1 MKKKLLFLVSITILT
16 VCFFALSVSAE
27 VIELTDDGETELTL
41 GNCTIANLDG
51 VTIPSPTSG
60 LVYTIDTETLTAS
73 VSGRGSFG
81 GGVLSFPST
90 VTYDGKTYT
99 VTKIESSLFRSL
111 SYDLYVPDTITF
123 IGGGDNMGT
132 FGNSTIGYAYI
143 GSGLNGFERE
153 TFSGSKG
160 YKAFVCKSKLT
171 YIGVY
176 AFNQNSASAEFEGLE
191 LDLTHVARIEDYAFA
206 AATILSKGE
215 IAFGD
220 QLEYVGSQA
229 FVESFA
235 NGSVIIPANCTL
247 SHRCFNGTSFEFVYI
262 KVPKGET
269 RELPQELFSGAHG
282 PMTVV
287 IDGNATTDKPHVLS
301 NSAMTIYMPTLAQAQ
316 ALASAIGKQ
325 SNNARLLKVT
335 FYACETGHKYSSAS
349 DGTLTDLGE
358 ADSHCYTEEPVKFPA
373 NCTRGE
379 RYSYIC
385 YSCGNE
391 NVESESQE
399 LGKHE
404 YRVSIKMPNCLSQGY
419 YEYTCTVCG
428 VQESAHFSGKIS
440 HTGTVYEYKLL
451 SNYILEI
458 TTKCEDCNSVVS
470 VKNQSL
476 VNKCYIEGY
485 GLFDATTEYINVSKD
500 GVATPNSQATFNK
513 AVIYFPSFVEVDGSV
528 VEVKTIQGFKA
539 KSIKAIY
546 VPDTVTRIAGGSGV
560 GCFGDCYDL
569 KNIVVGKGVT
579 TLEQEVFCTGG
590 NVYVDEFIFKGVV
603 TRIDRLAMQRLC
615 ASSSDIPYEFSTNLM
630 YVGEKVNINGN
641 ILREAKIAKNC
652 DLHEKFA
659 FNNANGLLTV
669 YIEGGD
675 TPETA
680 LDLGQE
686 FTSNTCTKY
695 LYIKGYVTV
704 SGQAVLSGMNNSRIY
719 MSNTAAIDLFA
730 SAIKAQSFK
739 ERINSA
745 TFFDCETGKAWLVR
759 HDADRT
765 EHTTVAFAHGG
776 VMSSTQ
782 ATCTQKGSAVESCF
796 VCGEVVSTEEVDMLP
811 HQLDGGTITKMPTA
825 DENGIIVYTC
835 TSCGQAEEREIFKLS
850 AIHVEKIKVVY
861 ANGYASSGISNTAC
875 SYCDYVAKAELNP
888 VVELLGF
895 SMNVDGTGL
904 VCGYKIDTEAL
915 KYCEDN
921 IDGFELGFVVANAAD
936 VADAGGLFGNDGR
949 ILSSVRGF
957 KVKVTSKSF
966 AYLDI
971 RVVGANTETL
981 KNADFLLTMYAWS
994 DSDGDGE
1001 MDRTY
1006 IQHSLKNGNDK
1017 PVYIDNQNVNTISI
1031 NRASE
1036 ESVN

>member
-1 MKKKLLFLVSITILT
+1 MKKRTFLVVVLCILAVFT
-16 VCFFALSVSAE
+16 LAVTVSAGTIS
-27 VIELTDDGETELTL
+27 VTDNDEAGITL
-41 GNCTIANLDG
+41 GQGTIANLEG
-51 VTIPSPTSG
+51 VTIPSPTKG
-60 LVYTIDTETLTAS
+60 LAYSLDTDTMTAS

-111 SYDLYVPDTITF
+111 SYDLYVPDNITF
-123 IGGGDNMGT
+123 IGGGSNMGT

-160 YKAFVCKSKLT
+160 YKTFVCKSKLT

-301 NSAMTIYMPTLAQAQ
+301 NNAMSIYMPTLAQAQ

-325 SNNARLLKVT
+325 SNNARLLQVT

-373 NCTRGE
+373 NCTQGE

-391 NVESESQE
+391 KVESESQE
-399 LGKHE
+399 LGKHI
-404 YRVSIKMPNCLSQGY
+404 YNVNIKAPSCLSQGY

-451 SNYILEI
+451 SNQILEI
-458 TTKCEDCNSVVS
+458 TTRCEDCNSVVS
-470 VKNQSL
+470 VENQSL

-485 GLFDATTEYINVSKD
+485 GLFDATTEYISVSKD

-528 VEVKTIQGFKA
+528 VEIKTIQGFKA

-579 TLEQEVFCTGG
+579 TLEQEVFSLGRCI
-590 NVYVDEFIFKGVV
+590 YVDEFIFKGVI
-603 TRIDRLAMQRLC
+603 TRINKIAMQNLC
-615 ASSSDIPYEFSTNLM
+615 ASSSDIPYEFGTNLT
-630 YVGEKVNINGN
+630 YVGEKVNLNGN

-719 MSNTAAIDLFA
+719 MSNTAAIDLFT

-782 ATCTQKGSAVESCF
+782 ATCTQKGSVVESCF

-811 HQLDGGTITKMPTA
+811 HQLDGGTITKMPTIS
-825 DENGIIVYTC
+825 EKGIIVYKCLTC
-835 TSCGQAEEREIFKLS
+835 QDTVEKDIFKLS
-850 AIHVEKIKVVY
+850 QIHTESVSIVY
-861 ANGYASSGISNTAC
+861 ANGYAEAGMSHTSCA
-875 SYCDYVAKAELNP
+875 YCDYLESRDLLP
-888 VVELLGF
+888 MVEVLGY
-895 SMNVDGTGL
+895 SVSEDRTGI
-904 VCGYKIDTEAL
+904 VCGYRFNNEMI

-921 IDGFELGFVVANAAD
+921 MENFEFGFVVANASD
-936 VADAGGLFGNDGR
+936 VEAARELFDDGNNV
-949 ILSSVRGF
+949 LSSVRGF
-957 KVKVTSKSF
+957 KVKITSKSYSYF
-966 AYLDI
+966 DVKVI
-971 RVVGANTETL
+971 GANTEEL
-981 KNADFLLTMYAWS
+981 KNADFLLSLYVYS
-994 DSDGDGE
+994 DSDGNGE
-1001 MDRTY
+1001 LDRTY
-1006 IQHSLKNGNDK
+1006 IQHTMNGGNNK
-1017 PVYIDNQNVNTISI
+1017 PIQVGDQVVNTISI
-1031 NRASE
+1031 NRAGE
-1036 ESVN
+1036 EIK